1 MRLIFMGTPT
11 FSVPTL
17 AALAGQ
23 GHEIASVYTRAPQP
37 AGRGMALK
45 QTPVHEAALSLG
57 LRVETPASF
66 RDAATVAAL
75 AALQADAAIVV
86 AYGLILPPAVLA
98 LPNAGCLNLHASLL
112 PRWRGAA
119 PVQRAIMAGDTE
131 TGVMVM
137 GMEAGLDTGPVAMVE
152 ILALGSTMSASE
164 AHDAL
169 ARIGADL
176 MVRAVAALDRGSLN
190 FTPQADHGITY
201 AHKITK
207 AEARLDF
214 TLSAHDLHNKV
225 RGLSPAPGAWFEAD
239 LGHGP
244 ERIKVLRSEP
254 IVLAGEVGRLLGE
267 PGVIGCGEGALRLLT
282 LQRAGHRALPL
293 AEALRGVVWPVGGH
307 VL

>member
-1 MRLIFMGTPT
+1 MRLIFMGTPA

-23 GHEIASVYTRAPQP
+23 GHEIAAVYTRAPQP

-45 QTPVHEAALSLG
+45 QTPVHEAALTLG
-57 LRVETPASF
+57 LRVETPTSL
-66 RDAATVAAL
+66 RDGATQSAL
-75 AALQADAAIVV
+75 AALQADAVIVV

-98 LPNAGCLNLHASLL
+98 LPHAGCLNLHASLL

-119 PVQRAIMAGDTE
+119 PIQRAIMAGDAE

-152 ILALGSTMSASE
+152 KLPLGNTMNAGD

-176 MVRAVAALDRGSLN
+176 MVRAIAALERGSLG
-190 FTPQADHGITY
+190 FTPQTDAGITY

-214 TLSAHDLHNKV
+214 TLPAHDLHNRV
-225 RGLSPAPGAWFEAD
+225 RGLAPAPGAWFEAD

-254 IVLAGEVGRLLGE
+254 VALADEAGRLLSE
-267 PGVIGCGEGALRLLT
+267 PGVIGCGEGALRLLI